1 MESWVDGELGGMESW
16 VGGELGGWRVGWMER
31 WMDAWRVG
39 WMESW
44 MDGWSWVGGWRVG
57 WRDAILPGAL
67 QFASRETRESAAIVT
82 HPISSLLV
90 SCPLPLK
97 RNNKQTRFC

>member
-1 MESWVDGELGGMESW
+1 MDGVGWVDGELDGEMEK
-16 VGGELGGWRVGWMER
+16 L
-31 WMDAWRVG
+31 
-39 WMESW
+39 
-44 MDGWSWVGGWRVG
+44 GGWRVG